1 MKAEEIL
8 EMIGKLENEERW
20 MLLDEMFNMY
30 YNNRG
35 IPKTELDLEY

>member
-8 EMIGKLENEERW
+8 VIIEKMENEERW
-20 MLLDEMFNMY
+20 KLLDEMFNKY